1 MQCKDIHKNLLFY
14 QDNELEAG
22 LKASIEK
29 HLEECADCR
38 GFSAFL
44 KEEMQIIDRE
54 KNQEVSPFFF
64 TRLSSR
70 LDEKPDFR
78 QQSLWNRVAQ
88 PAFFTLVL
96 VAAIYGGL
104 RLGSDASSGRINQ
117 PATSSFQL
125 VNDFE
130 AEPIESFLLN
140 EL

>member
-1 MQCKDIHKNLLFY
+1 MKCKDIHKNLLLY
-14 QDNELEAG
+14 PDNELEAG

-29 HLEECADCR
+29 HLEECDDCR

-44 KEEMQIIDRE
+44 KEEMQIIGRE
-54 KNQEVSPFFF
+54 KKQKVSPFFF

-70 LDEKPDFR
+70 LDEKQDYR
-78 QQSLWNRVAQ
+78 QQTLWNRVAQ
-88 PAFFTLVL
+88 PAFFTLIL

-104 RLGSDASSGRINQ
+104 RMGSDASLGKINQ
-117 PATSSFQL
+117 PDASSFQL